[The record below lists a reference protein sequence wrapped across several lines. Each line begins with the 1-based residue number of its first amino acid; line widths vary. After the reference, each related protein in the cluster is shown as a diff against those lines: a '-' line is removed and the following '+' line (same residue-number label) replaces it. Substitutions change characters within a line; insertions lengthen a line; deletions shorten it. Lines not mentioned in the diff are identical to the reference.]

1 MKRNLTTLWMLLLMI
16 IVGGGNAWAATYK
29 LAVQTISS
37 TTAAYESVNGGGYG
51 ARSYFSISGNP
62 NYNDKFRDA
71 TYDGLTFTHGVKMES
86 SNGAISFTTGST
98 STVTI
103 VQSTHTYNNNSYS
116 SNTNTIK
123 FDDNALTIASASYTG
138 DGGTGNKYR
147 VYTLSNVA
155 AGSHSISRGSGESG
169 IFYVCVEESSDKIT
183 PTSSFA
189 YGNNCLAVIPVGATK
204 TTVNN
209 YFTTNSDGAVTYSIT
224 DNTTSGTAP
233 TVDASGN
240 VTVNGTGTLTVN
252 AFVAATSTYA
262 AQVNSYTLRVNQ
274 AAQFSVDIDNL
285 KMLIPYGGV
294 NASRNINRTIPNLDI
309 TFGGGDGVKFN
320 SASEFFF
327 RQSGTLELALRK
339 GEGGES
345 AAMTTIV
352 LTGSFSNYNISEHG
366 LDYYIQAN
374 TGTLE
379 KTSDS
384 QLTWTGV
391 ADDVTFTSQNRG
403 VAVTITDFTI
413 THNGYPLNTAKETPV
428 FSFSPS
434 SQSALAGSSQEYAT
448 TYTSSPGFFDA
459 VSVLS
464 DGDTGTTIKAN
475 QPVAGGAGSSSVT
488 YTLQSGT
495 TAGTATLTAS
505 NVADSYFNTA
515 TPATYTLTVGAGLS
529 TLTEFAFNRT
539 DVLYQGAGG
548 NIFIDNTFYNQGD
561 SDPFEFTY
569 DVSRSTIRTKLNLA
583 PGLSTIGASATSTYF
598 AVESSDPTVLDVSS
612 VSFTSANN
620 GTRIYVNG
628 IQVLKAGT
636 ATLTYRFLG
645 SETYAATS
653 CSIDVN
659 VKPTIA
665 TYSGSYPFTWDFTSA
680 TSWDGSKL
688 QATYHNSNWTYNG
701 YHQSFQS
708 TQSSVSADNGIDKI
722 RGLAFPSLD
731 GSNNAYNL
739 FLDPGDNGRTAQLAM
754 SGQMTV
760 PNLSPDFEVTITG
773 ATGQTITPV
782 GGSALTESPSGTY
795 IYRPT
800 TTGDVTFSVAEV
812 GKALHTIQ
820 VTRVG
825 YTGAYTYTT
834 STDLHEGTPGTGDD
848 AEKYLIDGK
857 ERKLKGTYSFTGD
870 GGFING
876 TTISDVPGITATFA
890 KGSNELQVKTVS
902 ESTGGRY
909 VGHVLTSSSNNATI
923 TFTPYVNG
931 YLSLQGNF
939 YSDTNINDGT
949 SNIWTVTHNTHTF
962 YADLTEITIP
972 LIAGKT
978 YVLGGGHYAWE
989 LHAFSFRPAFLEVE
1003 NTEALTYK
1011 QDGGSYVVASK
1022 VEGSPFAANKGI
1034 RSDRYPK
1041 LIGDT
1046 PEAGEGKVKFA
1057 GERSIVNL
1065 YGNNN
1070 VDLLGSGTTIVKG
1083 TVLLEGSD
1091 EELFTYYYLKST
1103 ILELE
1108 KIGKQPNQDF
1118 VYSDTTAIVNQDYV
1132 NEAEL
1137 ENGSLV
1143 FHFNYPIERVHNAAD
1158 YPGDVQ
1164 FRIVKRTGENSEW
1177 TAINNG
1183 WTIDGDKANG
1193 NFIVKVGELDEGMTY
1208 QFKIAANVL
1217 KKSDDPNVMNSEIFL
1232 MFTVNKDLEAPIKMI
1247 YPTGIASL
1255 GTSIVLETYVS
1266 DGNGGYVEV
1275 DNTKKVKGIL
1285 NRFDHSA
1292 DDMKL
1297 DFVFSKNRL
1306 VFKPKQTLLPN
1317 TRYELRIEYD
1327 NPEGNV
1333 ITMKDDGYGN
1343 IYKVTSDKAF
1353 YFTTGA
1359 SAGTIPVPT
1368 VYSPANDPQ
1377 GNVPVTDYASGRISI
1392 TFDQMI
1398 EIEPYSTVYAT
1409 PVNGRESTATATM
1422 ALTEADSGTSLHVDS
1437 DGKTVYFEYGTDAM
1451 KYDLYYEV
1459 RVPVNTIVGTGG
1471 QPNNEDI
1478 KFRFRMAKNPN
1489 ATEVD
1494 PDEFYPHTWD
1504 FNKFGDKT
1512 VDGTTAYNI
1521 VNGKGDPGSG
1531 YRVNSLYEFTDK
1543 GYTGY
1548 KTKNQAGYGFD
1559 QGADVY
1565 FHYKLSDGS
1574 AQKEVMDEFE
1584 GIRVSLVD
1592 TRSDRFELRN
1602 ETSVNPSNKNTDG
1615 TDKWVF
1621 RMNGNTHYMT
1631 LSNVPVGK
1639 LYLRAGSNELI
1650 AINSPNA
1657 TFVEN
1662 DAFNETTHTDNTYIT
1677 NTNGTKSLVINV
1689 ASAGDV
1695 VFCLANFSCE
1705 KIAVAV
1711 DDAKKF
1717 NDYEGKS
1724 YTTEYRPNATERY
1737 DLSEILG
1744 GYSVTA
1750 KVPTAAIVTDEEE
1763 KTGRLTLTEAAV
1775 IPSATPVILVC
1786 SSTGGPSVPL
1796 FAADVNTAT
1805 PAVEGTNLLVGNPG
1819 PEKRYAPVGSYILT
1833 TQYRD
1838 IDQNGNPRGDVQT
1851 GPLAFYRVY
1860 KANYNGIAANRAYL
1874 SDVLNPGASGAK
1886 LGYYF
1891 VGDDDTP
1898 TVISQLYQD
1907 DRLEEDG
1914 SSTYYNINGQK
1925 LSGRPT
1931 VPGIYIS
1938 NGKKIIIK

>member
-1 MKRNLTTLWMLLLMI
+1 MLLLMI
-16 IVGGGNAWAATYK
+16 IVGGGNVWGQYTYK
-29 LAVQTISS
+29 LTLNGSAVETLNGSAHS
-37 TTAAYESVNGGGYG
+37 GFYSVSGSYNTKFNG
-51 ARSYFSISGNP
+51 
-62 NYNDKFRDA
+62 A
-71 TYDGLTFTHGVKMES
+71 TYDGTTFTSGLKLDSKGEVIFS
-86 SNGAISFTTGST
+86 CTAA
-98 STVTI
+98 TVTI
-103 VQSTHTYNNNSYS
+103 VQSTWSDETIELDDTELVSRTTG
-116 SNTNTIK
+116 TNYYE
-123 FDDNALTIASASYTG
+123 YT
-138 DGGTGNKYR
+138 
-147 VYTLSNVA
+147 VVVA
-155 AGSHSISRGSGESG
+155 AGTHNIKKGSGEAG
-169 IFYVCVEESSDKIT
+169 LFYVKVEQSESSIP

-189 YGNNCLAVIPVGATK
+189 YGNNCLAVIPVGALS

-209 YFTTNSDGAVTYSIT
+209 TFTTNSDGAVTYSIT

-240 VTVNGTGTLTVN
+240 VTVYGTGTLTVN
-252 AFVAATSTYA
+252 ASVAATSTYA

-320 SASEFFF
+320 SASEFQF

-345 AAMTTIV
+345 AAMTTIA
-352 LTGSFSNYNISEHG
+352 LTGSFSSYNTSEHS
-366 LDYYIQAN
+366 LDYYIQASS
-374 TGTLE
+374 GTLV

-384 QLTWTGV
+384 QLTWEGL
-391 ADDVTFTSQNRG
+391 ADSVTFTSQNRN
-403 VAVTITDFTI
+403 VTVSVTDFTI

-448 TYTSSPGFFDA
+448 TYTSSPGFFAAVNFSDA
-459 VSVLS
+459 
-464 DGDTGTTIKAN
+464 GTGTTLKAN
-475 QPVAGGAGSSSVT
+475 QPVAGGAGTGSAT
-488 YTLQSGT
+488 YTMMSGT

-505 NVADSYFNTA
+505 NVADSYFNAA
-515 TPATYTLTVGAGLS
+515 TTATYTLTVGSSLS
-529 TLTEFAFNRT
+529 TLTDFAFNRG

-548 NIFIDNTFYNQGD
+548 NIFINNTFYNQDD

-612 VSFTSANN
+612 VSFTSASN

-653 CSIDVN
+653 CSIVVN

-688 QATYHNSNWTYNG
+688 QATYQNSNWTYNG

-739 FLDPGDNGRTAQLAM
+739 FLDPGDGGRTAQLAM

-848 AEKYLIDGK
+848 AGKYLIDGK
-857 ERKLKGTYSFTGD
+857 ERKLKGTYSFTGN

-890 KGSNELQVKTVS
+890 KGSDELQVTTA
-902 ESTGGRY
+902 STSGRY
-909 VGHVLTSSSNNATI
+909 QGHVLMSSNNTDKGATI

-939 YSDTNINDGT
+939 YITTKINDG
-949 SNIWTVTHNTHTF
+949 SSDIWEVTGYN
-962 YADLTEITIP
+962 YYYQNMTEISTP

-978 YVLGGGHYAWE
+978 YTLSGGDWAWE

-1011 QDGGSYVVASK
+1011 QSGGSYVVASK
-1022 VEGSPFAANKGI
+1022 NEGSPFAANKGI
-1034 RSDRYPK
+1034 RSNRYPK
-1041 LIGDT
+1041 LIT

-1065 YGNNN
+1065 YGNND

-1091 EELFTYYYLKST
+1091 EELFTYYYLEST

-1108 KIGKQPNQDF
+1108 KIGKQPNRDF

-1132 NEAEL
+1132 NEADL

-1143 FHFNYPIERVHNAAD
+1143 FRFNYPIERVQTAAEN
-1158 YPGDVQ
+1158 PEGVQ
-1164 FRIVKRTGENSEW
+1164 FRIVKREGQHSKW
-1177 TAINNG
+1177 TDINNG
-1183 WTIDGDKANG
+1183 WTSDGDKANG
-1193 NFIVKVGELDEGMTY
+1193 NFIVNVGELDEGMTY

-1266 DGNGGYVEV
+1266 GKNGYVEI
-1275 DNTKKVKGIL
+1275 DNTKKVKGKL

-1292 DDMKL
+1292 DDMEL

-1306 VFKPKQTLLPN
+1306 VFKPTQTLLPN

-1359 SAGTIPVPT
+1359 SAGTIPVPM

-1422 ALTEADSGTSLHVDS
+1422 ALTDADSGTSLHVDS
-1437 DGKTVYFEYGTDAM
+1437 DGKTVYFDYGTDAM

-1471 QPNNEDI
+1471 KPNNEDI
-1478 KFRFRMAKNPN
+1478 KFRFRMAKNPS
-1489 ATEVD
+1489 ATAVD

-1504 FNKFGDKT
+1504 FNRFGDKT
-1512 VDGTTAYNI
+1512 VAGTTAYNI

-1531 YRVNSLYEFTDK
+1531 YRVNSLYESTDD
-1543 GYTGY
+1543 GYTSY

-1565 FHYKLSDGS
+1565 FHYKLSGGS

-1592 TRSDRFELRN
+1592 TRSNRFELRN
-1602 ETSVNPSNKNTDG
+1602 ETSGNADNKNTDG
-1615 TDKWVF
+1615 TDKWMF
-1621 RMNGNTHYMT
+1621 RMIGNTHYMT

-1639 LYLRAGSNELI
+1639 LYLRASSNALI

-1695 VFCLANFSCE
+1695 VFCLANFTCE
-1705 KIAVAV
+1705 KIGVA
-1711 DDAKKF
+1711 AFEKPF
-1717 NDYEGKS
+1717 NAHYVEGGKT
-1724 YTTEYRPNATERY
+1724 YTSDSQACDIRY
-1737 DLSEILG
+1737 DLSGAFTNDEI
-1744 GYSVTA
+1744 TA
-1750 KVPTAAIVTDEEE
+1750 YYISDIEDNSSDNTATATA
-1763 KTGRLTLTEAAV
+1763 LAV
-1775 IPSATPVILVC
+1775 RDVVSEGKYNDLIKSGQGTILVC
-1786 SSTGGPSVPL
+1786 NGDAGGRTVPL
-1796 FAADVNTAT
+1796 FKNDVNTVVHQES
-1805 PAVEGTNLLVGNPG
+1805 PTNKLVGTPTAEAVSCKDDEYVYVLSYG
-1819 PEKRYAPVGSYILT
+1819 GTGAGGTEYGVG
-1833 TQYRD
+1833 
-1838 IDQNGNPRGDVQT
+1838 
-1851 GPLAFYRVY
+1851 FYRY
-1860 KANYNGIAANRAYL
+1860 TGATSAANKAYL
-1874 SDVLNPGASGAK
+1874 RVPKAWVDPQSGSGAK
-1886 LGYYF
+1886 SIRLVFDDNEIVDGVETVSTNGKSQTDGYY
-1891 VGDDDTP
+1891 
-1898 TVISQLYQD
+1898 
-1907 DRLEEDG
+1907 
-1914 SSTYYNINGQK
+1914 YNLNGMRVENP
-1925 LSGRPT
+1925 GRG
-1931 VPGIYIS
+1931 VYIR
-1938 NGKKIIIK
+1938 NGKKVVIK

>member
-16 IVGGGNAWAATYK
+16 IVGGGNAWGQYTYK
-29 LAVQTISS
+29 LTLNGSAVETLNGSAHS
-37 TTAAYESVNGGGYG
+37 GFYSVTGSYNTKFNG
-51 ARSYFSISGNP
+51 
-62 NYNDKFRDA
+62 A
-71 TYDGLTFTHGVKMES
+71 TYDGTAFTSGLKLESNTGTVTFSCT
-86 SNGAISFTTGST
+86 AA
-98 STVTI
+98 TVTI
-103 VQSTHTYNNNSYS
+103 VQSTWSDK
-116 SNTNTIK
+116 TIK
-123 FDDNALTIASASYTG
+123 LDGTVLSDRTTGENFYEYTVAVTA
-138 DGGTGNKYR
+138 GTH
-147 VYTLSNVA
+147 T
-155 AGSHSISRGSGESG
+155 ISRGSGEAG
-169 IFYVCVEESSDKIT
+169 LFYVKVEQSESSIP

-189 YGNNCLAVIPVGATK
+189 YGNNCLAVIPVGAQS

-209 YFTTNSDGAVTYSIT
+209 TFTTNSNGAVTYSIT

-240 VTVNGTGTLTVN
+240 VTVYGTGTLTVN
-252 AFVAATSTYA
+252 ASVAATSTYA

-320 SASEFFF
+320 SASEFQF

-339 GEGGES
+339 GESGES

-448 TYTSSPGFFDA
+448 TYTSSPGFFAAVNFSDA
-459 VSVLS
+459 
-464 DGDTGTTIKAN
+464 GTGTTLKAN
-475 QPVAGGAGSSSVT
+475 QPVAGGAGTGSAT
-488 YTLQSGT
+488 YALQSGT

-505 NVADSYFNTA
+505 NVADSYFNAA
-515 TPATYTLTVGAGLS
+515 TTATYTLTVGSSLS
-529 TLTEFAFNRT
+529 TLTEFAFNRG

-548 NIFIDNTFYNQGD
+548 NIFINNTFYNQTS

-569 DVSRSTIRTKLNLA
+569 DVSRSTIRTKLNLD

-653 CSIDVN
+653 CSIVVN

-688 QATYHNSNWTYNG
+688 QATYQNSNWTYSTD
-701 YHQSFQS
+701 YSSFQS

-722 RGLAFPSLD
+722 RGLAFSSL
-731 GSNNAYNL
+731 GSFGDYYGL
-739 FLDPGDNGRTAQLAM
+739 FLDPVKGQIAM
-754 SGQMTV
+754 SGNVTV
-760 PNLSPDFEVTITG
+760 PNLSPDYLVTIAG
-773 ATGQTITPV
+773 EDGLSVSVGETPLA
-782 GGSALTESPSGTY
+782 GSSGTFTY
-795 IYRPT
+795 TPT
-800 TTGDVTFSVAEV
+800 TTGDVTFSVSPV
-812 GKALHTIQ
+812 WKAVYSIA

-825 YTGAYTYTT
+825 YTGEYSYTT
-834 STDLHEGTPGTGDD
+834 STDLHEGTLTDD
-848 AEKYLIDGK
+848 KYLIDGK

-876 TTISDVPGITATFA
+876 TIISDVPGITATFA
-890 KGSNELQVKTVS
+890 KGSDELQVTTA
-902 ESTGGRY
+902 STSGRY
-909 VGHVLTSSSNNATI
+909 QGHVLTSSNNSDKGATI

-939 YSDTNINDGT
+939 YDKTKINDG
-949 SNIWTVTHNTHTF
+949 SSDIWSASGNT
-962 YADLTEITIP
+962 YYKDMTEISTP

-978 YVLGGGHYAWE
+978 YVLSGGDWAWE

-1011 QDGGSYVVASK
+1011 QSDGSYVVASK

-1034 RSDRYPK
+1034 RSNRYPK
-1041 LIGDT
+1041 LIT

-1065 YGNNN
+1065 YGNND

-1091 EELFTYYYLKST
+1091 EELFTYYYLEST

-1108 KIGKQPNQDF
+1108 KIGKQPDRDF

-1132 NEAEL
+1132 NEADL

-1143 FHFNYPIERVHNAAD
+1143 FRFNYPIARVQTAAEN
-1158 YPGDVQ
+1158 PEGVQ
-1164 FRIVKRTGENSEW
+1164 FRIVKRTGDYSTW
-1177 TAINNG
+1177 TNINNG
-1183 WTIDGDKANG
+1183 WTRDEDGGNH
-1193 NFIVKVGELDEGMTY
+1193 NFIVNVGELDEGMTY

-1266 DGNGGYVEV
+1266 GKNGSVEV
-1275 DNTKKVKGIL
+1275 DNSKKVKGIL
-1285 NRFDHSA
+1285 NRFDHSTT
-1292 DDMKL
+1292 DMEL
-1297 DFVFSKNRL
+1297 NAVFSKNRL

-1437 DGKTVYFEYGTDAM
+1437 DGKTVYFDYGTDAM

-1471 QPNNEDI
+1471 KPNNEDI
-1478 KFRFRMAKNPN
+1478 KFRFRMAKNPS
-1489 ATEVD
+1489 ATAVD

-1504 FNKFGDKT
+1504 FNRFGDKT
-1512 VDGTTAYNI
+1512 VAGTTAYNI
-1521 VNGKGDPGSG
+1521 VNGKGDPGNG
-1531 YRVNSLYEFTDK
+1531 YRVNSLYESTDE
-1543 GYTGY
+1543 GYTSY

-1565 FHYKLSDGS
+1565 FHYKLSGGS

-1592 TRSDRFELRN
+1592 TRSNRFELRN
-1602 ETSVNPSNKNTDG
+1602 ETSGNAVNKNTDG
-1615 TDKWVF
+1615 TDKWMF
-1621 RMNGNTHYMT
+1621 RMIGNTHYMT

-1662 DAFNETTHTDNTYIT
+1662 DAFNGTTHTDNTYIT

-1695 VFCLANFSCE
+1695 VFCLANFNCE
-1705 KIAVAV
+1705 KIGVA
-1711 DDAKKF
+1711 AFEKPF
-1717 NDYEGKS
+1717 NAHYVEGGKT
-1724 YTTEYRPNATERY
+1724 YTSDSQACDIRY
-1737 DLSEILG
+1737 DLSGAFTNDEI
-1744 GYSVTA
+1744 TA
-1750 KVPTAAIVTDEEE
+1750 YYISSIADNSSDNTATATA
-1763 KTGRLTLTEAAV
+1763 LAV
-1775 IPSATPVILVC
+1775 RDVVSEGKYNDLIKSGQGTILVC
-1786 SSTGGPSVPL
+1786 NGDAGGRTVPL
-1796 FAADVNTAT
+1796 FKNDVNTTVQNASPTNKLVGTPTAT
-1805 PAVEGTNLLVGNPG
+1805 AVECGDNEYVYVLSYGGTGAGGTEYGVG
-1819 PEKRYAPVGSYILT
+1819 
-1833 TQYRD
+1833 
-1838 IDQNGNPRGDVQT
+1838 
-1851 GPLAFYRVY
+1851 FYRY
-1860 KANYNGIAANRAYL
+1860 TGATSAANKAYL
-1874 SDVLNPGASGAK
+1874 RVPKAWVDPQSGSGAK
-1886 LGYYF
+1886 SIRLVFDDNEIVDGVETVSTNGKSQTDGYY
-1891 VGDDDTP
+1891 
-1898 TVISQLYQD
+1898 
-1907 DRLEEDG
+1907 
-1914 SSTYYNINGQK
+1914 YNLNGMRVENP
-1925 LSGRPT
+1925 GRG
-1931 VPGIYIS
+1931 VYIR
-1938 NGKKIIIK
+1938 NGKKVVIK